1 MKWDDIIRS
10 IFTAL
15 GAVGGFL
22 FGEITGLFWAVIAMM
37 AIDYITGVILAVVN
51 RRLSSKVGFRG
62 IAKKLCIIMLMAVAH
77 VIDAAVIG
85 TGAGLMTAVQLFF
98 LANEGISILENAAA
112 LGLPIPNKL
121 RGVLEQLRTENDKED
136 DDGKDNL

>member
-1 MKWDDIIRS
+1 MTWDKAFRAVS
-10 IFTAL
+10 TAL

-22 FGEITGLFWAVIAMM
+22 FGQITGLFWAVIAMM

-51 RRLSSKVGFRG
+51 KRLSSRVGFRG

-77 VIDAAVIG
+77 VIDAEVIG

-112 LGLPIPNKL
+112 LGLPVPKKL
-121 RGVLEQLRTENDKED
+121 RGVLEQLKSDNDEED
-136 DDGKDNL
+136 E

>member
-1 MKWDDIIRS
+1 MKWEDIIKT

-15 GAVGGFL
+15 GAVGGYL
-22 FGEITGLFWAVIAMM
+22 FGQITGLFWAVIAMM
-37 AIDYITGVILAVVN
+37 AIDYITGVILAVLN
-51 RRLSSKVGFRG
+51 KQLSSKVGFRG

-77 VIDAAVIG
+77 VIDAEVIG

-121 RGVLEQLRTENDKED
+121 RGVLEQLKSDNDEEED
-136 DDGKDNL
+136 DDGN

>member
-1 MKWDDIIRS
+1 MKWDDFIKT

-37 AIDYITGVILAVVN
+37 AIDYITGVVVAVLN
-51 RRLSSKVGFRG
+51 KQLSSEVGFRG
-62 IAKKLCIIMLMAVAH
+62 LVKKLFIIVLMAVAH
-77 VIDAAVIG
+77 VIDAEVIG

-98 LANEGISILENAAA
+98 LANEGISIMENSAA
-112 LGLPIPNKL
+112 LGLPVPKKL
-121 RGVLEQLRTENDKED
+121 RDVLEQLKSENDKED
-136 DDGKDNL
+136 EDGN

>member
-1 MKWDDIIRS
+1 MTWDKAFRAVS
-10 IFTAL
+10 TAL

-22 FGEITGLFWAVIAMM
+22 FGQITGLFWAVIAMM

-85 TGAGLMTAVQLFF
+85 TGAVLMTAVQLFF

-121 RGVLEQLRTENDKED
+121 RGVLEQLKSENDEEED
-136 DDGKDNL
+136 DDGY